1 MAVATQ
7 FSIVLL
13 VVHNGVYVNLISNRF
28 LFNSNN
34 TMKATIILCLLTVFP
49 FAIVAQPPNRPADSQ
64 AQAQQTPARTTTAA
78 PEREEPPVVTKQS
91 ITVGGRTLN
100 YTTTTGFMPIKNAQ
114 SGETE
119 ARIFYMAY
127 TLDNATKNRP
137 LMFSFNGGPGSASVW
152 LHLGAL
158 GPKRIKMLDD
168 GMMPPPPYEMETNQS
183 TWLTET
189 DMVFIDPVGTGYS
202 RATRPELAAKF
213 FGIAGDVES
222 VGEMIRMYLG
232 RNERWMSPLFLVG
245 ESYGTTRAAGLSNW
259 LFNHGIALN
268 GIALVSAVL
277 NFQTISFADNND
289 LPLVLILPSYTA
301 TAWYHKKLPTA
312 NQSKSLATIVQ
323 EARNFAAGEYTS
335 AMMRIDSLS
344 AAERGSLATKFS
356 NLTGLSREFIENN
369 NFRVELGEFNKELLR
384 SERRSTG
391 RLDSRFKGIDRDAGG
406 SNTGGDPS
414 MNAIRPPYTAAFN
427 DYVRRELGYKTD
439 VEYYILGGGITAPW
453 NYNVANQYA
462 DTSVQMKDAMA
473 KNPYMKILVAQGYYD
488 MATPF
493 YAAEYTISALNLDPT
508 LRKNVSFE
516 YYESGHMMYI
526 ETKSLAK
533 LKSDVAAF
541 MAGALKK

>member
-1 MAVATQ
+1 MKAP
-7 FSIVLL
+7 VLL
-13 VVHNGVYVNLISNRF
+13 S
-28 LFNSNN
+28 
-34 TMKATIILCLLTVFP
+34 LCFI
-49 FAIVAQPPNRPADSQ
+49 FALSAVSQPPNRPGDNQPQS
-64 AQAQQTPARTTTAA
+64 QQTPAARPVAS

-91 ITVGGRTLN
+91 ISVGGRQLN
-100 YTTTTGFMPIKNAQ
+100 YTTTTGFVPIKNAV

-119 ARIFYMAY
+119 ARIFYIAY
-127 TLDNATKNRP
+127 TLDNAPKNRP

-168 GMMPPPPYEMETNQS
+168 GMMPPPPYEMEVNQS

-189 DMVFIDPVGTGYS
+189 DIVFIDPVGTGYS
-202 RATRPELAAKF
+202 RATRPELASKF
-213 FGIAGDVES
+213 FGINGDIES

-232 RNERWMSPLFLVG
+232 RNERWMSPMFLVG

-259 LFNHGIALN
+259 LFDHGIALN

-277 NFQTISFADNND
+277 NFQTIRFADNND
-289 LPLVLILPSYTA
+289 LPLVMILPSYTA
-301 TAWYHKKLPTA
+301 TAWYHKKLPA
-312 NQSKSLATIVQ
+312 AMQSKTLAQVTQ
-323 EARNFAAGEYTS
+323 ESRAFAGGEYAA
-335 AMMRIDSLS
+335 AMMKIDTLT
-344 AAERGSLATKFS
+344 AAEKNALATKFS
-356 NLTGLSREFIENN
+356 NLTGLSKEFIEQH

-384 SERRSTG
+384 SERRTTG

-406 SNTGGDPS
+406 SGTGGDPS

-427 DYVRRELGYKTD
+427 DYVRRELGYKSD

-453 NYNVANQYA
+453 NYNVTNQYA
-462 DTSVQMKDAMA
+462 DTSVPMKDAMS

-508 LRKNVSFE
+508 LRKNISFE

-533 LKSDVAAF
+533 LKADVAAF
-541 MAGALKK
+541 MAGAMKK